1 MLAEYACWR
10 AGDVTVSTASCSR
23 AVPGTKNAPDVTDVN
38 LPNIIQNKQLVT
50 LRHVGESWT
59 FLHVVPRLA

>member
-10 AGDVTVSTASCSR
+10 MGDVTVSTVPVRGA
-23 AVPGTKNAPDVTDVN
+23 APGTKNTPDVTDVN
-38 LPNIIQNKQLVT
+38 LPNVIGNKQLVT
-50 LRHVGESWT
+50 LRHVAESYS